1 MRHHHQQQQHCLVPQ
16 SHTWQGDLM
25 LQHCLLPACDCPE
38 GSLLAAA
45 VQKTAQQVLCRL
57 RQRLQERLLAGP
69 QRVAALAHPGHQ
81 FAP

>member
-1 MRHHHQQQQHCLVPQ
+1 VGQQQQQQQQHCLVLQ
-16 SHTWQGDLM
+16 SHKWQGQLM
-25 LQHCLLPACDCPE
+25 LQHCLLPACDCPQ

-57 RQRLQERLLAGP
+57 RLQERLLAGP
-69 QRVAALAHPGHQ
+69 QRVAALAQPGHQ